1 MDKNLKAGQGIP
13 FDPIEPDIDPVPAP
27 QSLEPQQDDKPTSSK
42 IKSAKKKSGS
52 PILAIF
58 LVILAVFSISAAG
71 FLYMEKEKEI
81 VKRVDIEKK
90 LEQFTAEKK
99 QVEKKLEETLE
110 IKQQLELDLDQ
121 GRTNY
126 KLLMDQYQQEQVK
139 NEKLMTKFSGKMELI
154 ASLKSKLA
162 NEEKNNYRVNEKLTK
177 VNNDFNDV
185 KTQLGQIRMAKEA
198 LENRII
204 EMRRKK
210 ELTQSVEL
218 ETIVV
223 APNSSETIPA
233 TQAQAP
239 RMSYTP
245 LPQPAKLEGQV
256 LVVNKEFAFV
266 VVNIGEKDGI
276 KNSDILTVFRG
287 TELIGKVQVE
297 RIYDTMSSAVILS
310 DVIIKDIQEGDI
322 VKLM

>member
-52 PILAIF
+52 PILVIF
-58 LVILAVFSISAAG
+58 LVILAVFSIFAAG

-81 VKRVDIEKK
+81 VKRVDIEKQ

-121 GRTNY
+121 GRANY

-162 NEEKNNYRVNEKLTK
+162 NEEKNNSRVNEKLTK

-223 APNSSETIPA
+223 APNSGETVPA
-233 TQAQAP
+233 QAQ